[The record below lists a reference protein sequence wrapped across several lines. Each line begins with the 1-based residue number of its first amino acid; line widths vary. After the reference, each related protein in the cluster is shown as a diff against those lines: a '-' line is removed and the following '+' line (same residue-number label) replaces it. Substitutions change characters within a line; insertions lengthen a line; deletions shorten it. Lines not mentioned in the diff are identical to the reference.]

1 MGFKKMKKHIL
12 LLLKILF
19 IYLPAIYGYYVF
31 IYLVFLEQPQIVYQD
46 IQKTDDTISV
56 IEVVE

>member
-1 MGFKKMKKHIL
+1 MKKHIL

-31 IYLVFLEQPQIVYQD
+31 IYLVFIDKPQSQVEILKHDDKIEIVEIVQ
-46 IQKTDDTISV
+46 
-56 IEVVE
+56 

>member
-1 MGFKKMKKHIL
+1 MKKHIL
-12 LLLKILF
+12 LLLKTLF
-19 IYLPAIYGYYVF
+19 IYIPAIYGYYVF